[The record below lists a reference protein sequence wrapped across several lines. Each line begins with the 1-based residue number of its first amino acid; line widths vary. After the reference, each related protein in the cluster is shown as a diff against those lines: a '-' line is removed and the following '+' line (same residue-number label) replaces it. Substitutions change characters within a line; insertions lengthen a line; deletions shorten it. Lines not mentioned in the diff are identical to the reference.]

1 MRPVEEASPT
11 AVSASSIAT
20 AAVSKITW
28 RLVPFLFLLYIIAYL
43 DRINVGF
50 AALQMQGQLGFTN
63 DIYGNGAGA
72 FFLGYFFFQVPS
84 NLILQRLGAKRWICV
99 LMVTW
104 GIISSCMMFVRTPF
118 EFYGMRFLLGLAEAG
133 FFPGV
138 IFYLRSWFPADA
150 RARTVAWFMTAGTL
164 SAVVGG
170 PISGAL
176 LRVHDPNGLAGWQWM
191 FLMEGI
197 PAVVMGGVVLL
208 YLTDKPEIAG
218 WLSEEHR
225 SWLIGTLEQERQNI
239 SVDAPAN
246 ISSVFKNL
254 NIWLLAITYFGLNTC
269 SYGMSLFLPKMI
281 QASTSV
287 DTFRIGLLTAIPYIS
302 ATIAMVLF
310 GFHSDRTGERKFHT
324 GLTALAAALCLGGAA
339 YSHSLVPMLILM
351 TLAASFQWSMLGP
364 FWAMPSSFLHGA
376 AAATGIA
383 FINSVG
389 NLGGFFGPKVLGR
402 LGFQNGLLI
411 VGTTIGIGGLMALL
425 VRLPRS
431 VSSSL
436 SETNADIR

>member
-1 MRPVEEASPT
+1 MKPIEAP
-11 AVSASSIAT
+11 AVSDSSLGVVVI
-20 AAVSKITW
+20 SKITR

-50 AALQMQGQLGFTN
+50 AALQMQDQLGFSN

-84 NLILQRLGAKRWICV
+84 NLILQRIGAKRWISV

-104 GIISSCMMFVRTPF
+104 GIISACMMFVRTPL
-118 EFYGMRFLLGLAEAG
+118 EFYSMRFLLGLAEAG

-176 LRVHDPNGLAGWQWM
+176 LRIHDPNGLAGWQWM

-218 WLSEEHR
+218 WLSDEHR
-225 SWLIGTLEQERQNI
+225 RWLIGTLDQERQNI
-239 SVDAPAN
+239 PVEAPVSA
-246 ISSVFKNL
+246 ISVFTNL
-254 NIWLLAITYFGLNTC
+254 NMWLLAMTYFGLNTC

-281 QASTSV
+281 QHATSV
-287 DTFRIGLLTAIPYIS
+287 DTFKIGLLTAIPYIS
-302 ATIAMVLF
+302 ATIAMVLL

-324 GLTALAAALCLGGAA
+324 GLAALTAAACLVGAA
-339 YSHSLVPMLILM
+339 YSKSLWPMLVLM
-351 TLAASFQWSMLGP
+351 TLAASSQWSMLGP
-364 FWAMPSSFLHGA
+364 FWAMPSSLLRGA

-389 NLGGFFGPKVLGR
+389 NLGGFFGPKVLGK
-402 LGFQNGLLI
+402 LGFQTGLLI
-411 VGTTIGIGGLMALL
+411 VAATIGIGGFMALL

-431 VSSSL
+431 VTAVSS
-436 SETNADIR
+436 EIKKDAC

>member
-1 MRPVEEASPT
+1 MRPAEALPI
-11 AVSASSIAT
+11 AVSPSHLGI

-50 AALQMQGQLGFTN
+50 AALQMQEHLGFTN

-84 NLILQRLGAKRWICV
+84 NLILQRLGAKRWIAA

-104 GIISSCMMFVRTPF
+104 GIISSCMMFVRTPL
-118 EFYGMRFLLGLAEAG
+118 EFYSMRFLLGLAEAG

-176 LRVHDPNGLAGWQWM
+176 LRIHDPNGLAGWQWM

-197 PAVVMGGVVLL
+197 PAIVMGGIVLL
-208 YLTDKPEIAG
+208 YLTDKPQIAG
-218 WLSEEHR
+218 WLSDEHR
-225 SWLIGTLEQERQNI
+225 SWLIGTLEEERQNI
-239 SVDAPAN
+239 PVEAPVSVR
-246 ISSVFKNL
+246 SVFTNL
-254 NIWLLAITYFGLNTC
+254 NMWLLAITYFGLNTC

-281 QASTSV
+281 QATTSV
-287 DTFRIGLLTAIPYIS
+287 DTFKIGLLTAIPYLS
-302 ATIAMVLF
+302 ATVVMVLL

-324 GLTALAAALCLGGAA
+324 GLAALGAAVCLAAAA
-339 YSHSLVPMLILM
+339 YSRSLWPTLLLM
-351 TLAASFQWSMLGP
+351 TLAASSQWSMLGP
-364 FWAMPSSFLHGA
+364 FWAMPSSLLRGTA
-376 AAATGIA
+376 TATGIA

-389 NLGGFFGPKVLGR
+389 NLGGFFGPKVLGK

-411 VGTTIGIGGLMALL
+411 VAATIGIGGFVALL
-425 VRLPRS
+425 VRLPRG
-431 VSSSL
+431 VSTSL
-436 SETNADIR
+436 SETNKAVH

>member
-1 MRPVEEASPT
+1 MKPAEVALPTAASPSQLGT
-11 AVSASSIAT
+11 AV
-20 AAVSKITW
+20 VSKITW

-50 AALQMQGQLGFTN
+50 AALQMQDQLGFSN

-84 NLILQRLGAKRWICV
+84 NLILQRIGAKRWISV

-104 GIISSCMMFVRTPF
+104 GIISSCMMFVRTPL
-118 EFYGMRFLLGLAEAG
+118 EFYSMRFLLGLAEAG

-176 LRVHDPNGLAGWQWM
+176 LRIHDPNGLAGWQWM

-197 PAVVMGGVVLL
+197 PAVIMGGVVLF

-218 WLSEEHR
+218 WLSHEHR
-225 SWLIGTLEQERQNI
+225 SWLIGTLEQEKQNI
-239 SVDAPAN
+239 PAEAPVS
-246 ISSVFKNL
+246 IRSVFTNL
-254 NIWLLAITYFGLNTC
+254 NVWLLAITYFGLNTC

-281 QASTSV
+281 QSTTSV

-302 ATIAMVLF
+302 ATIVMVLV
-310 GFHSDRTGERKFHT
+310 GFHSDRTGERKLHT
-324 GLTALAAALCLGGAA
+324 GLAALAAAVCLVAGA
-339 YSHSLVPMLILM
+339 YSKSLWPMLVLM
-351 TLAASFQWSMLGP
+351 TLAASSQWAMLGP
-364 FWAMPSSFLHGA
+364 FWAMPSSLLRGTA
-376 AAATGIA
+376 IATGIA

-389 NLGGFFGPKVLGR
+389 NLGGFFGPKVLGK
-402 LGFQNGLLI
+402 LGFQSGLLI
-411 VGTTIGIGGLMALL
+411 VGATIGFGGFMALL
-425 VRLPRS
+425 VRLHG
-431 VSSSL
+431 SSSR
-436 SETNADIR
+436 SATRETSH